1 MLTTCTPTKH
11 GYAMCTGNDVCTE
24 GRRKKKEEMP
34 MQFLLPN
41 TGSQYKRVVQYL
53 VDKWTWWFQYPPLPL
68 GVGEGTVWTSKTS
81 CPDTTIMGV
90 EKQFPSHQKK
100 WNQSNS
106 YQSSC
111 SVSLSHT
118 HTTICWSPSIITQPH
133 QELAQCCL
141 VTKRRKTLT
150 LTTSNMDTQCWR
162 SCTRLSFSST
172 PSDST
177 PSLHYRLQD
186 MEQKLRFPCRKTLIM
201 PTDFPKP
208 LQVS

>member
-1 MLTTCTPTKH
+1 MH
-11 GYAMCTGNDVCTE
+11 
-24 GRRKKKEEMP
+24 RREKKKKGRDANAISFAQHWLAIQKSGSISCRQMNMMIP
-34 MQFLLPN
+34 IPPTAPWGGWGDGLNFKNLLPWYNHHGRWKTISFPSKKVKPIQFLPEFMFCL
-41 TGSQYKRVVQYL
+41 
-53 VDKWTWWFQYPPLPL
+53 
-68 GVGEGTVWTSKTS
+68 
-81 CPDTTIMGV
+81 
-90 EKQFPSHQKK
+90 
-100 WNQSNS
+100 
-106 YQSSC
+106 
-111 SVSLSHT
+111 SLSHT